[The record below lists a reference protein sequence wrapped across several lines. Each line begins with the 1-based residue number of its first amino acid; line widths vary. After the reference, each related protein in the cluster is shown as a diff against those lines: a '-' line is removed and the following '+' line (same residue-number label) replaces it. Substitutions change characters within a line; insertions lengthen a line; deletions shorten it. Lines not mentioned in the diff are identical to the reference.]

1 MSHENEDLIPLP
13 EIAELKETIAAAKI
27 DLKET
32 INEIPELAE
41 SAKLIEKVMSMVEE
55 KIKNHKDLTNLSLS
69 EKIDIAAYINFLEL
83 LLDEFFFNE
92 LEEEYS
98 EFDDEDEDEDALED
112 ASDNGHH
119 HHNGCCHDHQDDKKK
134 K

>member
-1 MSHENEDLIPLP
+1 MP

-32 INEIPELAE
+32 IKEIPELAE